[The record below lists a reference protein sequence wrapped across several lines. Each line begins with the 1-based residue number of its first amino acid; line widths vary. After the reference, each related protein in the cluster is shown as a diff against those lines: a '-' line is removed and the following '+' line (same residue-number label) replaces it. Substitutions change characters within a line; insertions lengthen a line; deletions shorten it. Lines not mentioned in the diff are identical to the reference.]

1 MRNGRGEG
9 TKIEKNF
16 VFFVFL
22 FFLFFFCKNMK
33 KTCTRENTPN
43 KNETYPV
50 INERFAT
57 GASPLVIL
65 CSKRRDNDKKTDLK
79 IEGGGKHAKKE
90 KRRGMRNGCVFER
103 GEKLKELFTFVVNCT
118 SMDDPMKE
126 NMAANRMSGG
136 CSISF
141 GFITKFV

>member
-90 KRRGMRNGCVFER
+90 KRRGREKRIKRR
-103 GEKLKELFTFVVNCT
+103 GKRFYKGSAATAAAEEKRKESRRSPHAT
-118 SMDDPMKE
+118 SRVTRESRAP
-126 NMAANRMSGG
+126 
-136 CSISF
+136 F
-141 GFITKFV
+141 L